1 MTNVT
6 QAKATEIQ
14 KRCLCRLIKTF
25 LTYIYTSDLKKLFV
39 FFKAD
44 MLRLHLVRK
53 QGIWMLHLSFEK
65 DGNGVTDNI
74 VRLVFSQERAKV
86 VAWALSKILDNVFV
100 GIRAHGENMYELYF
114 TMVHPFGSYL
124 ESILVEY
131 SISSDFIIS
140 IVSNDESNQE
150 PA

>member
-14 KRCLCRLIKTF
+14 KRCLCRLIETF
-25 LTYIYTSDLKKLFV
+25 LTYIYTSDLKKLFD

-53 QGIWMLHLSFEK
+53 QKGWMLRISFEK
-65 DGNGVTDNI
+65 DGNGVTDNF

-86 VAWALSKILDNVFV
+86 AAWALSKILDNVFV
-100 GIRAHGENMYELYF
+100 GIRAPGESMYELYF
-114 TMVHPFGSYL
+114 TMVNPFESYL

-140 IVSNDESNQE
+140 IMSNDESNRE